1 MPYNLRSLPQYPWRK
16 QVPASPSSEQPI
28 GLHRN
33 MDIPAPDFSGE
44 HLDIDNTSEQAFA
57 VVPEF
62 RILHLDKMDSVHHAV
77 RSGAFSGSPDGPSVS
92 HLRQD
97 YNALI
102 TNMKLKPGVER
113 LNKNDYFNLL
123 VSLTTGGAR
132 DQATALERE
141 LIASSR
147 AQRCGTAQV

>member
-1 MPYNLRSLPQYPWRK
+1 
-16 QVPASPSSEQPI
+16 
-28 GLHRN
+28 
-33 MDIPAPDFSGE
+33 
-44 HLDIDNTSEQAFA
+44 LDIDNTSEQSFA

-62 RILHLDKMDSVHHAV
+62 RILHLDEMDSVHHAV

-141 LIASSR
+141 LIVDLAERNCNGWTS
-147 AQRCGTAQV
+147 